1 MSHNQQHQVGSRLL
15 KNEKHYS
22 NINLSNQK
30 NQRKSAMKGPSKY
43 I

>member
-30 NQRKSAMKGPSKY
+30 NQRKSTMKGPSKY